1 MEHDGAQRLEARL
14 ARAAGLDPRKDP
26 YLDAAHACILDV
38 GWRRT
43 TLTEVARRAGVSRMT
58 IYRAWPDMGA
68 LMGDLMAR
76 EWGAVVATSTLTGS
90 IADGAVA
97 VVEHL
102 RRNPLFRRI
111 VELDP
116 ELLLPYLLARRGR
129 SQQAILEALT
139 DRIAEHQ
146 ARGAVRDGDPA
157 AIARAMLLLGHGF
170 VLSLHTM
177 VDEQVA
183 EEALMIELHELVE
196 RHLAPVALD
205 PAQSG
210 IAT

>member
-1 MEHDGAQRLEARL
+1 
-14 ARAAGLDPRKDP
+14 
-26 YLDAAHACILDV
+26 
-38 GWRRT
+38 
-43 TLTEVARRAGVSRMT
+43 MT
-58 IYRAWPDMGA
+58 IYRAWPDMSA

-97 VVEHL
+97 VVEQL

-111 VELDP
+111 IELDP

-139 DRIAEHQ
+139 GRIAEQQ
-146 ARGAVRDGDPA
+146 ARGTVREGDPV
-157 AIARAMLLLGHGF
+157 AIARTMLLLGHGF

-177 VDEQVA
+177 VDDEVG
-183 EEALMIELHELVE
+183 EDALMAELHELVE
-196 RHLAPVALD
+196 RHLAPGALG
-205 PAQSG
+205 PRQSG